1 MTATLAPRSWPA
13 PASSPAER
21 PWRFG
26 REVQVDD
33 AQGVRSALRW
43 VMKRNCSLTPRQLGG
58 VYLGLCAVSLMISVL
73 FALQGAPYVVMF
85 AGLELLVLGVALL
98 IHARHAGDRETI
110 TLSGCAIEVERQHG
124 RRLERADFRADWLAV
139 EPAGGQGSLVE
150 LSGQGQ
156 SMLVGRFLRPE
167 LRAALAQELRQAL
180 RRVRLGAPEEFP
192 QTEPHS
198 R

>member
-1 MTATLAPRSWPA
+1 MTATLAPRPWPA
-13 PASSPAER
+13 PASTPAER

-26 REVQVDD
+26 REVQVEGT
-33 AQGVRSALRW
+33 QGVRIALQW
-43 VMKRNCSLTPRQLGG
+43 VMKRNCSITPRQLGL
-58 VYLGLCAVSLMISVL
+58 VYLGLCAVSLVISVF
-73 FALQGAPYVVMF
+73 FALQGAPYVLMF
-85 AGLELLVLGVALL
+85 AGPEMLVLGLALL

-110 TLSGCAIEVERQHG
+110 TLTGRALAVERLHG

-139 EPAGGQGSLVE
+139 EPAGGQGSLLE

-156 SMLVGRFLRPE
+156 SVRVGRFLRPE
-167 LRAALAQELRQAL
+167 LRAAFAQELRQAL